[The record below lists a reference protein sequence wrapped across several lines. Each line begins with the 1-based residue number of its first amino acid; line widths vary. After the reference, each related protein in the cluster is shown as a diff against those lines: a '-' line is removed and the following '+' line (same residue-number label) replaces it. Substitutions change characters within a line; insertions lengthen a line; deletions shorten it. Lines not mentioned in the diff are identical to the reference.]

1 MVVVPGGALHTADAA
16 LERPFT
22 VIKKVS
28 GMNYEIQIGLK
39 KKVFETHLL
48 KNYVERENGQ
58 TPTDLS

>member
-1 MVVVPGGALHTADAA
+1 MVVAPGGALHTADAA

-39 KKVFETHLL
+39 KVFQTHLL
-48 KNYVERENGQ
+48 KNYVERGNGQ

>member
-1 MVVVPGGALHTADAA
+1 MVVAPGGALHTADAA

-39 KKVFETHLL
+39 KVFQTHLL